1 MYRSIIA
8 LAIIAVGPTYV
19 TAQQIPQPADYFGF
33 EIGTDRKLADW
44 VQLTGWYELL
54 ASNSDR
60 VTVDT
65 LGETTLGVPFVMLT
79 VTSAA
84 NHARLSE
91 LHEAQLKLADPRL
104 VSGPE
109 ELESLLDI
117 GRSVVLITHGIH
129 ATEVGGPQMAARM
142 LHRLATSDDEK
153 VREILDNVIL
163 IDIPSLNPDGLGMI
177 VDWYRTWVGTEYEGA
192 SLPTLYHYY
201 VGHDNNRDWYAFTQV
216 ETELTITKA
225 HNAWH
230 PQIVHDIHQMGSTGA
245 RIFFPPFI
253 DPWEHNIDPLL
264 TSAVSQLGSY
274 MAAEVLSLGMP
285 GVSIHSGY
293 DAFTPARAYQHYHGG
308 ARILSETAS
317 ARIATPITIDGD
329 SLRGGRGF
337 DPTVRTWNFPEVWP
351 GGEWRLSDIVDYME
365 AGVMALLT
373 NAARNR
379 RYWLENFY
387 RINKRA
393 VDKWEQ
399 WPAAWVIP
407 AEQRNETGRDAVL
420 RILALGDVEVRVAAV
435 GFTAG
440 GREFAAGSYVVQLN
454 QPYGSFAQTMLER
467 QVYPDLRQY
476 PGGPPQPPYD
486 VTAHTLGLLM
496 DVETVAIQEDLN
508 VELSDPIPAWNVDY
522 EAPPSLSGAATPRIA
537 VYKSWREPMPE
548 GWTRWVLDQHRIP
561 FDTLHDGDI
570 QGGALDRY
578 DVLLFED
585 QSSAAITRGFA
596 EGQLPPKYVGGLG
609 ENGTAAVVQFVE
621 SGGRI
626 VTVSAA
632 TDFAIETFGLGVE
645 NAVRGLE
652 SSDFYIPGSILRV
665 DLESGHQ
672 LTEGVPSPGIAW
684 YWRSSRAFDVNDA
697 RVSVVARYAGG
708 DPLLSGW
715 VLGHEHVAGKPALLE
730 AKVENG
736 SVVMFGYPP
745 NYRGQTIAT
754 WPLLFNALDYRK

>member
-1 MYRSIIA
+1 MYRAITAIA
-8 LAIIAVGPTYV
+8 IAALGPSYLS
-19 TAQQIPQPADYFGF
+19 AQQIPEPTDYFGF
-33 EIGTDRKLADW
+33 EIGAARKLADW
-44 VQLTGWYELL
+44 DQLTGWYELL
-54 ASNSDR
+54 ANNSDR

-84 NHARLSE
+84 NHAHLNE
-91 LHEAQLKLADPRL
+91 LRETQLKLADPRL
-104 VSGPE
+104 ISTPG
-109 ELESLLDI
+109 ELDNLLDV
-117 GRSVVLITHGIH
+117 GRTVVLITHGIH

-142 LHRLATSDDEK
+142 LYHLATSNDEK
-153 VREILDNVIL
+153 VNEILDNVIL
-163 IDIPSLNPDGLGMI
+163 LDIPSLNPDGLEMV
-177 VDWYRTWVGTEYEGA
+177 VDWYRRWVGTEYEGA
-192 SLPTLYHYY
+192 SLPELYHHY
-201 VGHDNNRDWYAFTQV
+201 VGHDNNRDWYAFTQI

-253 DPWEHNIDPLL
+253 DPWEPNIDPLL
-264 TSAVSQLGSY
+264 TSAVNQLGSY
-274 MAAEVLSLGMP
+274 MAAEVLSRGMP
-285 GVSIHSGY
+285 GVTIHSSY

-317 ARIATPITIDGD
+317 AGIASPITIEERQ
-329 SLRGGRGF
+329 LREGRGF
-337 DPTVRTWNFPEVWP
+337 DPTVRSWNFPELWP
-351 GGEWRLSDIVDYME
+351 AGEWRLADIVNYMQ
-365 AGVMALLT
+365 AGAMALLS

-393 VDKWEQ
+393 VDKWEM
-399 WPAAWVIP
+399 WPTAWVLP
-407 AEQRNETGRDAVL
+407 AEQRNKTGRDAVL
-420 RILALGDVEVRVAAV
+420 RILTLGDVEVRVAADA
-435 GFTAG
+435 FTAG
-440 GREFAAGSYVVQLN
+440 GRQFAAGSYVVPLN
-454 QPYGSFAQTMLER
+454 QPYASFAQTMLER
-467 QVYPDLRQY
+467 QIYPDLRQY

-496 DVETVAIQEDLN
+496 DVETVAIEEDID
-508 VELSDPIPAWNVDY
+508 VSLSDPIPTWEVEY
-522 EAPPSLSGAATPRIA
+522 EPPPGLSGAATPRVA

-561 FDTLHDGDI
+561 FDTLHDVDI
-570 QGGALDRY
+570 QGGKLEGY

-585 QSSAAITRGFA
+585 QSSEQITRGFA
-596 EGQLPPKYVGGLG
+596 EDQLPPEYVGGLG
-609 ENGTAAVVQFVE
+609 ESGVAAVKQFVE

-626 VTVSAA
+626 VTIAAA
-632 TDFAIETFGLGVE
+632 TDFAVETFELGVE

-652 SSDFYIPGSILRV
+652 STDFYIPGSILGV
-665 DLESGHQ
+665 DVESGHQ
-672 LTEGVPSPGIAW
+672 LTAGVPAKSIAW
-684 YWRSSRAFDVNDA
+684 YWRSSRAFEVSDERVNA
-697 RVSVVARYAGG
+697 VARYASG

-715 VLGHEHVAGKPALLE
+715 VLGPEHVAGKPAVLE
-730 AKVENG
+730 AQVGNG